1 MIGSVLLTFGF
12 LAVVA
17 TVCGV
22 LAAFIGHG
30 YFWGLFPEHINGAVS
45 GVLGG
50 VVCAAMVFG
59 FLWTLN
65 PDPPERDG
73 PPSVGGTVTMTGF
86 SGLFW
91 LPLYLYAFNGIA
103 RRRRSEGE

>member
-1 MIGSVLLTFGF
+1 MIGAVLLTFGF
-12 LAVVA
+12 LVA
-17 TVCGV
+17 IATICGV

-30 YFWGLFPEHINGAVS
+30 YLWHLFPRDITSTASGAT
-45 GVLGG
+45 GG

-73 PPSVGGTVTMTGF
+73 PPSVGGTATMTTF

-91 LPLYLYAFNGIA
+91 LPLYLYAFNAIA